1 MKNTAKIFIYIGVAL
16 RILFFAIIESF
27 LLIGL
32 LNVSYYSEYV
42 IFEITVFAVMMLL
55 ALIIPIASLLVAHF
69 TLKSL
74 KVATKKDDIIGISVV
89 CLIFSSIIG
98 GIVLLSSD
106 DKDFVAST
114 ISSDDKD
121 FVASTNAKTSK
132 SQEDS
137 ELTPL
142 EKNLKRIR
150 NMKESGVISQEEYD
164 KLRKKLLENEY
175 K

>member
-16 RILFFAIIESF
+16 RILLFAIIESF

-106 DKDFVAST
+106 DKDFA
-114 ISSDDKD
+114 
-121 FVASTNAKTSK
+121 ASTNAKTSK

-137 ELTPL
+137 GLTPL

-164 KLRKKLLENEY
+164 QLRKKILENEY

>member
-32 LNVSYYSEYV
+32 LNVSYYREYV

-114 ISSDDKD
+114 
-121 FVASTNAKTSK
+121 NAKTSK

-142 EKNLKRIR
+142 EKNLKKIR

-164 KLRKKLLENEY
+164 QLRKKILENEY

>member
-16 RILFFAIIESF
+16 RILLFAIIESF

-114 ISSDDKD
+114 N
-121 FVASTNAKTSK
+121 VKTSK

-164 KLRKKLLENEY
+164 QLRKKILENEY

>member
-114 ISSDDKD
+114 N
-121 FVASTNAKTSK
+121 VKTSK
-132 SQEDS
+132 SQKDS

-142 EKNLKRIR
+142 EKNLKKIR

-164 KLRKKLLENEY
+164 QLRKKILENEY

>member
-16 RILFFAIIESF
+16 RILLFAIIESF

-98 GIVLLSSD
+98 GIVLLSTD
-106 DKDFVAST
+106 DKEFVSSSGAD
-114 ISSDDKD
+114 IS
-121 FVASTNAKTSK
+121 NN
-132 SQEDS
+132 QEDV
-137 ELTPL
+137 ELTSL
-142 EKNLKRIR
+142 ERNLKRIK
-150 NMKESGVISQEEYD
+150 NMRESGVINEEEYD

>member
-16 RILFFAIIESF
+16 RILLFAIIESF

-42 IFEITVFAVMMLL
+42 IFEVTVFAVMMLL

-114 ISSDDKD
+114 
-121 FVASTNAKTSK
+121 NAKTSK

-142 EKNLKRIR
+142 EKNFKRIR

>member
-16 RILFFAIIESF
+16 RILLFAIIESF

-114 ISSDDKD
+114 
-121 FVASTNAKTSK
+121 NAKTSK
-132 SQEDS
+132 SQEDV
-137 ELTPL
+137 ELTSL
-142 EKNLKRIR
+142 ERNLKRIK
-150 NMKESGVISQEEYD
+150 NMRESGVINEEEYD
-164 KLRKKLLENEY
+164 QLRKKILENEY

>member
-32 LNVSYYSEYV
+32 LNVSYYSGYV

-114 ISSDDKD
+114 
-121 FVASTNAKTSK
+121 NAKTSK

-142 EKNLKRIR
+142 EKNLKKIR
-150 NMKESGVISQEEYD
+150 NMKETGVISQEEYD
-164 KLRKKLLENEY
+164 QLRKKILENEY

>member
-106 DKDFVAST
+106 DKDFA
-114 ISSDDKD
+114 
-121 FVASTNAKTSK
+121 ASTNAKTSK

-142 EKNLKRIR
+142 EKNLRKIR

-164 KLRKKLLENEY
+164 QLRKKILENEY

>member
-106 DKDFVAST
+106 DKDFVAN
-114 ISSDDKD
+114 
-121 FVASTNAKTSK
+121 TNAKTSK

-142 EKNLKRIR
+142 EKNLKKIR

-164 KLRKKLLENEY
+164 QLRKKILENEY

>member
-114 ISSDDKD
+114 
-121 FVASTNAKTSK
+121 NAKTSK

-142 EKNLKRIR
+142 EKNLKKIR
-150 NMKESGVISQEEYD
+150 NMKESGVINQEEYD
-164 KLRKKLLENEY
+164 SY
-175 K
+175 

>member
-16 RILFFAIIESF
+16 RILLFAIIESF

-114 ISSDDKD
+114 
-121 FVASTNAKTSK
+121 NAKTIK

-164 KLRKKLLENEY
+164 QLRKKILENEY

>member
-32 LNVSYYSEYV
+32 LNVSYYSGYV

-114 ISSDDKD
+114 
-121 FVASTNAKTSK
+121 NAQTSK

-164 KLRKKLLENEY
+164 QLRKKILENEY

>member
-114 ISSDDKD
+114 
-121 FVASTNAKTSK
+121 NAQTSK

-142 EKNLKRIR
+142 EKNLKKIR

-164 KLRKKLLENEY
+164 QLRKKILENEY

>member
-16 RILFFAIIESF
+16 RILLFAIIESF

-114 ISSDDKD
+114 
-121 FVASTNAKTSK
+121 NAKTSK
-132 SQEDS
+132 SEEDS

-150 NMKESGVISQEEYD
+150 NMKESGAISQEEYD
-164 KLRKKLLENEY
+164 QLRKKILENEY

>member
-106 DKDFVAST
+106 DKDFVSSSGVDASKKQ
-114 ISSDDKD
+114 KD
-121 FVASTNAKTSK
+121 V
-132 SQEDS
+132 
-137 ELTPL
+137 ELTSL
-142 EKNLKRIR
+142 ERNLKRIK
-150 NMKESGVISQEEYD
+150 NMRESGVINEEEYD

>member
-106 DKDFVAST
+106 DKDFVT
-114 ISSDDKD
+114 
-121 FVASTNAKTSK
+121 STNAKTSK

-164 KLRKKLLENEY
+164 HLRKKILENEY

>member
-16 RILFFAIIESF
+16 RILFFAIVESF

-74 KVATKKDDIIGISVV
+74 KCATKKDDIIGISVV

-114 ISSDDKD
+114 
-121 FVASTNAKTSK
+121 NAKTSK

-142 EKNLKRIR
+142 ENNLKRIR

-164 KLRKKLLENEY
+164 QLRKKILENEY

>member
-42 IFEITVFAVMMLL
+42 IFEITIFAVMMLL

-106 DKDFVAST
+106 DKDFVASN
-114 ISSDDKD
+114 
-121 FVASTNAKTSK
+121 NAKTSK

-150 NMKESGVISQEEYD
+150 NMKESGAISQEEYD
-164 KLRKKLLENEY
+164 QLRKKILENEY

>member
-106 DKDFVAST
+106 DKDFVAN
-114 ISSDDKD
+114 
-121 FVASTNAKTSK
+121 TNAKTSK

-164 KLRKKLLENEY
+164 QLRKKILENEY